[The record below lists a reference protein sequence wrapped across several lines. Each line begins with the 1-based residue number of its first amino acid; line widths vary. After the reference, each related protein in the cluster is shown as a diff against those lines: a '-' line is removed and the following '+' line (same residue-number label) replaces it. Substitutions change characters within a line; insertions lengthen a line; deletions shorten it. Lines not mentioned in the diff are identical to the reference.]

1 MLQTTC
7 HGIKTRCATELKN
20 LVGIYEDRLEL
31 KCRNGLQECDDMTFG
46 GLWRAL
52 KEARLIDL
60 SENMSSHSV
69 GAILHKLTL
78 LHVRSYCATSGRL
91 NYHRSKGTDHCGC
104 SNKLR
109 AIQEQLEGDISGFA
123 IVEIS

>member
-7 HGIKTRCATELKN
+7 HGVKTRCATELKD
-20 LVGIYEDRLEL
+20 LVGIYEDRSDI

-52 KEARLIDL
+52 KGARLIDL
-60 SENMSSHSV
+60 SESMSSHSV

-78 LHVRSYCATSGRL
+78 LHVKSYCATSGRM
-91 NYHRSKGTDHCGC
+91 NYHRSMGTNPCGC

-109 AIQEQLEGDISGFA
+109 AIQEQLEGGILGFA
-123 IVEIS
+123 IVKIS